1 MTDELRLLHTSDV
14 HIGKA
19 FEQFGAFGQKL
30 RAQIKETFSKV
41 FEVAAARRVDAVLLS
56 GDVFDSERISPADI
70 KFFMDTVSSIQP
82 TPVFFLPG
90 TWTHDSINQKAIFRS
105 RHFQLNKPVNLQI
118 FTKETVETHRLDS
131 GRLAIHGRAVL
142 PDSGDPLDG
151 LAPDPHAEFNVL
163 LLHTGIALPQIP
175 VESHG
180 SLLKRE
186 HVEHCGFTYLA
197 MGDRHTFTLCFDQ
210 AATIVQYPGSPE
222 TLQFRDGDES
232 GFVAMVSLDERG
244 AKVEKIPTGHFK
256 WTELDLSWEAF
267 GSIDAL
273 KKKISSMKDPMRV
286 MKVRLTGTIAGN
298 ESVEA
303 ERLAEELVP
312 GFAYLEI
319 DTHTLQYESPLQAL
333 EQDYR
338 EKTVEHAFV
347 TLVRVQLEATADP
360 ESKRKLSEVLRRGH
374 ALFQGLEGV
383 TE

>member
-1 MTDELRLLHTSDV
+1 MLRILHTSDV

-30 RAQIKETFSKV
+30 RAQIKGTFAKV
-41 FEVAAARRVDAVLLS
+41 FEVSAHGRVDAVLLS

-82 TPVFFLPG
+82 IPVFFLPG

-105 RHFQLNKPVNLQI
+105 RHFQVNKPANLQI
-118 FTKETVETHRLDS
+118 FTQETLETHKLAS

-142 PDSGDPLDG
+142 PDSGNPLAG
-151 LAPDPHAEFNVL
+151 LGPDARAEFNVL

-175 VESHG
+175 EASHG

-186 HVEHCGFTYLA
+186 YVEHCGFTYLA
-197 MGDRHTFTLCFDQ
+197 MGDRHTFTRYFDK
-210 AATIVQYPGSPE
+210 AATVVQYPGSPE
-222 TLQFRDGDES
+222 TLQFRDGEES

-244 AKVEKIPTGHFK
+244 AKVEKIPIGHYK
-256 WTELDLSWEAF
+256 WTELDLSWEGI
-267 GSIDAL
+267 GSLDAL
-273 KKKISSMKDPMRV
+273 KKKVADTADPAQLLR
-286 MKVRLTGTIAGN
+286 VRLTGTITGN
-298 ESVEA
+298 ESVDA
-303 ERLAEELVP
+303 ERLAEELAP

-319 DTHTLQYESPLQAL
+319 DTHTLQYETPLQAL

-347 TLVRVQLEATADP
+347 SLVKAELEAAPDA

>member
-1 MTDELRLLHTSDV
+1 MLRILHTSDV

-30 RAQIKETFSKV
+30 RAQIKGTFAKV
-41 FEVAAARRVDAVLLS
+41 FEVAADRRVDAVLLS
-56 GDVFDSERISPADI
+56 GDVFDSDRISPADI

-105 RHFQLNKPVNLQI
+105 RHFQVNKPANLQI
-118 FTKETVETHRLDS
+118 FTQETVETHKLAS

-142 PDSGDPLDG
+142 PDSGNPLAG
-151 LAPDPHAEFNVL
+151 LAPDARAEFNIL

-175 VESHG
+175 EESHG

-186 HVEHCGFTYLA
+186 HLEHCGFTYLA
-197 MGDRHTFTLCFDQ
+197 MGDRHTFTRFFEQ
-210 AATIVQYPGSPE
+210 AGTVVQYPGSPE
-222 TLQFRDGDES
+222 TLQFRDGEES
-232 GFVAMVSLDERG
+232 GFVAIVSLDEQG
-244 AKVEKIPTGHFK
+244 ARVERIRTGHYQWIEF
-256 WTELDLSWEAF
+256 DLSWEKI

-273 KKKISSMKDPMRV
+273 KKKISGMADSAKLLR
-286 MKVRLTGTIAGN
+286 VRLTGTIAGT
-298 ESVEA
+298 ESVNA
-303 ERLAEELVP
+303 ERLAEDLLP

-319 DTHTLQYESPLQAL
+319 DTDTLRYETSLQVL

-347 TLVRVQLEATADP
+347 SLVKAELETAVDP
-360 ESKRKLSEVLRRGH
+360 EVKRRLSEVLRRGH

-383 TE
+383 TG